1 MDAHARK
8 RAQRGDP
15 ASPARVPGPAPRS
28 RRLVDLYP
36 YVLQLAGAW
45 GALRRPP
52 GRVIPRAAVPR
63 ASPGITRRATAASTP
78 GTRPSRPEQRSILSS
93 SRHTGG
99 STSTAS
105 TGSYGPGAA
114 PACGPR
120 FGGGGSRADARR
132 PGARGRSSAPR
143 SMGDRGPLR
152 RRPRRRREFDPGR
165 RGAGVQALL
174 PRARRASPRDLLPAP
189 CRRPA
194 RLWRGPHIAPAAAC
208 PLAMGPM
215 VGFKNRSA
223 LDRRPGG
230 TRPAAPR
237 SRRRRGAG
245 PGAPCGWRRRGRPW
259 PRACPGARPPPQGAL
274 GTNPDSAASGI
285 DSSAPA
291 RPPTQRAAIS
301 HRPRR
306 RGSALSAGTTAVRA
320 RVRRR
325 ETLKVRGRRSPR
337 GASPGPARYAASPSP
352 ISPASNPTPRRP
364 HRRRWPT
371 PSRAG
376 PQIPA
381 PPPASR
387 PCRGDPSSLEDPRAA
402 GGRRSISP

>member
-1 MDAHARK
+1 MLVLRAAPSLDAHARK

-245 PGAPCGWRRRGRPW
+245 PGGWSALRVETAGSSLATSM
-259 PRACPGARPPPQGAL
+259 PRRPPP
-274 GTNPDSAASGI
+274 P
-285 DSSAPA
+285 
-291 RPPTQRAAIS
+291 
-301 HRPRR
+301 
-306 RGSALSAGTTAVRA
+306 RA
-320 RVRRR
+320 RWVQ
-325 ETLKVRGRRSPR
+325 T
-337 GASPGPARYAASPSP
+337 
-352 ISPASNPTPRRP
+352 PTPRRP
-364 HRRRWPT
+364 GSILRRR
-371 PSRAG
+371 R
-376 PQIPA
+376 
-381 PPPASR
+381 
-387 PCRGDPSSLEDPRAA
+387 
-402 GGRRSISP
+402 GRRRGGPRSPIDLGAADPP